1 MLPDGTSIMEG
12 ILNHGLQALYKL
24 YVSCSTW
31 WMMIRIC
38 GRVNLSTSCE
48 SIVIQAFALPILRL
62 GCDDPCSLF
71 VILGQKESSYRTF
84 VCNTICVFIS
94 QYSVGTNFC
103 HLFCWIWTKLFC
115 FQFQER
121 FSTTSW
127 RGIEIASIIQ
137 AESLLPIYISGLC
150 KKDWIMP
157 IQEMSPNQFAPGISL
172 CTCPSSSVPVLPT
185 LS

>member
-1 MLPDGTSIMEG
+1 
-12 ILNHGLQALYKL
+12 
-24 YVSCSTW
+24 
-31 WMMIRIC
+31 MIRFC
-38 GRVNLSTSCE
+38 GRANLRRSCE
-48 SIVIQAFALPILRL
+48 SIVNQAFAFPILRL

-121 FSTTSW
+121 FSTKATLW
-127 RGIEIASIIQ
+127 RGIEIEQSVQNFPASIIQ
-137 AESLLPIYISGLC
+137 VENLLPIFSKVCGLC

>member
-1 MLPDGTSIMEG
+1 MNDDTYLWPRKPIKKLWKHRNPGICFSPHKTGVRWPMLSICHFGTKG
-12 ILNHGLQALYKL
+12 I
-24 YVSCSTW
+24 
-31 WMMIRIC
+31 
-38 GRVNLSTSCE
+38 
-48 SIVIQAFALPILRL
+48 FIL
-62 GCDDPCSLF
+62 
-71 VILGQKESSYRTF
+71 RTF

-94 QYSVGTNFC
+94 QYSGGTNFC
-103 HLFCWIWTKLFC
+103 HLYCLIWTKLFC

-157 IQEMSPNQFAPGISL
+157 IQEMFPNQFAPWTSL
-172 CTCPSSSVPVLPT
+172 CTCPSSSVPALPT